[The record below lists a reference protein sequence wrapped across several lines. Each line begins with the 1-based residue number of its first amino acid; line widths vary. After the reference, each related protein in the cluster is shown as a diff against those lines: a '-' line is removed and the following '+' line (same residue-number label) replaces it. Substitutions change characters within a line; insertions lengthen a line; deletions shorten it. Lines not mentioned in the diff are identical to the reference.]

1 MNDANEMVCICREVD
16 KNSGKIAVYP
26 INAPVT
32 DELLHKLSL
41 RTRLNPELRYF
52 ATMRIRWEGLYH
64 DDILKALRRK
74 AVTKAALERL
84 GGIVEL

>member
-41 RTRLNPELRYF
+41 RARLRQHRTEDK
-52 ATMRIRWEGLYH
+52 G
-64 DDILKALRRK
+64 
-74 AVTKAALERL
+74 
-84 GGIVEL
+84 